1 MNLTVWIAGLLA
13 LSVTS
18 FFLLFMKPRGDNELT
33 KRIQMLQGR
42 INTVYG
48 ESGDDFFSR
57 IVEPLLASVTR
68 SMGHRLSRFS
78 LTDIDRRL
86 TLAGRP
92 FDLSAE
98 HFVAL
103 RVVVAGVG
111 AVALVILLTTI
122 EGVSVDSLLVAVIG
136 MGVGWILPQVWLDRT
151 IRERQKAIQTELPG
165 ILDVLVITTEAGLN
179 FDNALRRIV
188 ATSKGVL
195 VDEFAKVLED
205 LQLNKPRAEAL
216 RDMAERCGVEEV
228 NMFLKSLIQAEKLGA
243 SGISKTLRVFADDI
257 RKKVHQRIEEQGNKT
272 AVTMLLPTVLFIMPA
287 LFGVVLGP
295 ALLDLFGSL

>member
-1 MNLTVWIAGLLA
+1 
-13 LSVTS
+13 
-18 FFLLFMKPRGDNELT
+18 
-33 KRIQMLQGR
+33 MLQGR
-42 INTVYG
+42 VNTVYG

-92 FDLSAE
+92 FNLSAE

-216 RDMAERCGVEEV
+216 RDMAERCGVEEL

-243 SGISKTLRVFADDI
+243 SGIGKTLRVFADDI
-257 RKKVHQRIEEQGNKT
+257 RKKVRQRIEEQGNKT

>member
-1 MNLTVWIAGLLA
+1 LNLTVWIAGLLA

>member
-1 MNLTVWIAGLLA
+1 MTVWIAGLLA

-33 KRIQMLQGR
+33 KRIQMLQGH

-92 FDLSAE
+92 FNLSAE

-195 VDEFAKVLED
+195 VDEFDKVLED

-228 NMFLKSLIQAEKLGA
+228 NMFLKSLIQAEKLGG

-257 RKKVHQRIEEQGNKT
+257 RKKVRQRIEEQGNKT
-272 AVTMLLPTVLFIMPA
+272 AVTMLLPTVIFIMPA